1 MDDATLAMFRDLLT
15 DRLALL
21 QKGAGRQIGDLVE
34 ERESLSDAVDIAA
47 EESSREFSLRMHEH
61 DQQLV
66 REIRLALQR
75 IENGEYGYCSSC
87 GEEIA
92 EKRLLA
98 RPMATHCIDCK
109 TEVEMKERGTV
120 TRFTN
125 FES

>member
-1 MDDATLAMFRDLLT
+1 MDGSTLAMFRNLLT
-15 DRLALL
+15 ERLAQLL
-21 QKGAGRQIGDLVE
+21 KGAGEQIGGLVE
-34 ERESLSDAVDIAA
+34 ERESLSDAVDIAS
-47 EESSREFSLRMHEH
+47 EESSREFTLRMHEH
-61 DQQLV
+61 DQALV

-75 IENGEYGYCSSC
+75 IENGDYGFCSSC

-92 EKRLLA
+92 DKRLLA

-109 TEVEMKERGTV
+109 TEVEQKERGTV

>member
-1 MDDATLAMFRDLLT
+1 MDEATLARFKTILQ
-15 DRLALL
+15 DRLKTLVE
-21 QKGAGRQIGDLVE
+21 GAGQQIGDLVE
-34 ERESLSDAVDIAA
+34 ERESLSDSVDIAS
-47 EESSREFSLRMHEH
+47 EESSREFTLRMHEH

-66 REIRLALQR
+66 REIRMALQR
-75 IENGEYGYCSSC
+75 IENGDYGYCASC

-109 TEVEMKERGTV
+109 TEVELKERGQV

>member
-1 MDDATLAMFRDLLT
+1 MDEANLAMFRNLLT
-15 DRLALL
+15 ERLAILV
-21 QKGAGRQIGDLVE
+21 KGAGEQIGNLVE
-34 ERESLSDAVDIAA
+34 ERESLSDSVDIAS

-66 REIRLALQR
+66 KEIRLALQR
-75 IENGEYGYCSSC
+75 VENGDYGFCSSC